1 MGAAVLTAMV
11 TLGASM
17 GCGSETPEA
26 TAEATAEAAPTVPGA
41 PMSQQTTPAET
52 EAGRMTAPRPETPL
66 PPVGTTQPE
75 GEMDCLAN
83 RGQLEDSTLRKLLD
97 GELPSLRA
105 REFMDCLTDTTIA
118 RMVLTDN
125 MRRSVEMSDATETCM
140 ATPESGALYRGAYGM
155 NELTEP
161 QLLYEREFLI
171 LTTVLLT
178 AAKCMTDDEWQ
189 LMQMTEDERLL
200 LTCMGKTEAGD
211 DIIEGMTPLSKD
223 SLDLLDASSARC
235 MKELG
240 IPPEP
245 TGPEPTGPEPT
256 GPDKRE

>member
-1 MGAAVLTAMV
+1 MKAMENARNHRGWNAAGIMGAAILTAMV
-11 TLGASM
+11 TLGPSM

-26 TAEATAEAAPTVPGA
+26 TAEATPGIPRA
-41 PMSQQTTPAET
+41 PMSRQTTPAET
-52 EAGRMTAPRPETPL
+52 EAGRMTAPTPETPL
-66 PPVGTTQPE
+66 PPVGTTKPE

-83 RGQLEDSTLRKLLD
+83 RGQLEDSTLRELLD

-140 ATPESGALYRGAYGM
+140 ATPESGALYRAAYGM

-189 LMQMTEDERLL
+189 LMQMAEEERLL
-200 LTCMGKTEAGD
+200 LTCMGKNG
-211 DIIEGMTPLSKD
+211 S
-223 SLDLLDASSARC
+223 R
-235 MKELG
+235 
-240 IPPEP
+240 
-245 TGPEPTGPEPT
+245 
-256 GPDKRE
+256 